1 MSKIRFSLAKQLVII
16 TLSSLLLMIG
26 LISLVLPKSLE
37 SFFER
42 TVYSYLDKPLE
53 GFGKDRDFMIENENI
68 IYIQNINGEF
78 ISNDDYRGFLKIESL
93 DEIVP
98 YLISEN
104 GKFVIKG
111 STYYYSVKKTR
122 EFRMIAITNDSYI
135 KELRNNM
142 LYITIPVVTLIF
154 LIILVLLL
162 LWSNYLVKRIGRIK
176 NKIDH
181 FNNPDYKPNNK
192 PEVDDELKLL
202 NHTIDEMKDMIITKE
217 KYEREMYQNI
227 SHDFKTPI
235 MVVKSYIEAYNDK
248 IEKPDKVIKVTEEEM
263 SKLEKKVKKMLEL
276 NKVTYL
282 KNNTNEE
289 IDLKPLIE
297 NKIENYKVINKDLN
311 YKFECDK
318 NSKVKGTDEIWE
330 SVVDN
335 ILSNAV
341 RYANKEIKITVNK
354 NKIVFYNDGEN
365 IDEKIIN
372 KIFDSYVKGKKGEH
386 GLGLSIVKKN
396 LESLNYKVYAKN
408 LKKGV
413 EFIIERK

>member
-1 MSKIRFSLAKQLVII
+1 MSKIRFSLSKQLVII
-16 TLSSLLLMIG
+16 TLSSLLLMIA

-37 SFFER
+37 PFFER

-68 IYIQNINGEF
+68 IYIQNVNGEF
-78 ISNDDYRGFLKIESL
+78 VSNDNYREFLNIDSL
-93 DEIVP
+93 DEIAQ
-98 YLISEN
+98 YLVKEN
-104 GKFVIKG
+104 GKFAIKG

-154 LIILVLLL
+154 LIILVILL

-176 NKIDH
+176 NKIDN
-181 FNNPDYKPNNK
+181 FNNPD
-192 PEVDDELKLL
+192 
-202 NHTIDEMKDMIITKE
+202 
-217 KYEREMYQNI
+217 
-227 SHDFKTPI
+227 
-235 MVVKSYIEAYNDK
+235 
-248 IEKPDKVIKVTEEEM
+248 
-263 SKLEKKVKKMLEL
+263 
-276 NKVTYL
+276 
-282 KNNTNEE
+282 
-289 IDLKPLIE
+289 
-297 NKIENYKVINKDLN
+297 YKVINKDLN

-318 NSKVKGTDEIWE
+318 NSKVKGTEEVWE
-330 SVVDN
+330 SVIDN

-341 RYANKEIKITVNK
+341 RYANKEIKITINK
-354 NKIVFYNDGEN
+354 NRIVFYNDGEN